1 MYIVGNR
8 SFNTIQEAQEHCN
21 NCDFDYDMIIQ
32 IEPVEQTATKTENKK
47 VGRPATINTVK
58 ELNSIIK
65 TGKRNIERYIK
76 EGYDRQ
82 LIYNWYELI
91 KKDCNKYKDSN
102 KTCKQMYYKFLDWWN
117 KYDKQLFPE
126 FH

>member
-32 IEPVEQTATKTENKK
+32 EPEEIKQIEPVETATKTENKK

-58 ELNSIIK
+58 ELNNSYYW
-65 TGKRNIERYIK
+65 RYK
-76 EGYDRQ
+76 HNE
-82 LIYNWYELI
+82 
-91 KKDCNKYKDSN
+91 
-102 KTCKQMYYKFLDWWN
+102 
-117 KYDKQLFPE
+117 
-126 FH
+126 